1 MTSQTDLSY
10 DLMCELRS
18 FSKWMENEH
27 ISITPKKGEEGNN
40 VRVDALSIADFKEP
54 MKNKLSAY
62 MKAVAKNHVIKTNDK
77 QMPSKKVSDLVKQFK
92 SAKIL
97 INDEIDTSDT
107 GYLISLEVSEDK
119 LVKAFGNP
127 VYNTVKDDSWSKE
140 WKILINGHPYSI
152 YDWKNGNDWHL
163 AGEKKNKK
171 DMTLLE
177 RHLEKLGKATFP
189 EEETHK
195 DTKRET
201 VLTSFENDL
210 KKQMDEDMKNEM
222 ETTEDAHDDNDVVFG
237 DILDELDNL
246 IEEDHDE
253 NEDDVE
259 ELCSGSDDEND
270 DKE

>member
-1 MTSQTDLSY
+1 MTSKIDLSY

-27 ISITPKKGEEGNN
+27 ISITPKKGEEGNT

-54 MKNKLSAY
+54 MKNKLSAF
-62 MKAVAKNHVIKTNDK
+62 MKAVAKNHIIKMNDK
-77 QMPSKKVSDLVKQFK
+77 QLPSKKVSDLVKQFK

-107 GYLISLEVSEDK
+107 GYLISLDVSEDK

-127 VYNTVKDDSWSKE
+127 VFNTIKDDSWSKE

-152 YDWKNGNDWHL
+152 YDWKSGQGWHL

-177 RHLEKLGKATFP
+177 RHLENLGKATALMEDKP
-189 EEETHK
+189 K

-201 VLTSFENDL
+201 ALTSFENDL
-210 KKQMDEDMKNEM
+210 KKQMEEDMKNEIVIDKN
-222 ETTEDAHDDNDVVFG
+222 ENENDDDIVFG

-246 IEEDHDE
+246 IEEDNVEEDNVE
-253 NEDDVE
+253 EEEDDV
-259 ELCSGSDDEND
+259 DEH
-270 DKE
+270 EQ